1 MQVWILQKFILILT
15 ARRCQK
21 LSIGYRQGYGQ
32 LYNLKVDDREIDS
45 DDLPADDISNYL
57 EYKDEEPEVVANK
70 YIKDMIEKYRDYKK
84 ISILKRKMS
93 K

>member
-1 MQVWILQKFILILT
+1 MQVWIPQKFILILT
-15 ARRCQK
+15 AHRWQK

-32 LYNLKVDDREIDS
+32 SYNLKVDDREIDS

-57 EYKDEEPEVVANK
+57 EYKDEIPVVVVNNL
-70 YIKDMIEKYRDYKK
+70 KDTP
-84 ISILKRKMS
+84 RKPALV